1 MLKFPRN
8 PIKYNKKLILVT
20 AVDTTNNITLDTMVF
35 NSINDAE
42 QYILDAKDAYYNKDI
57 NIAFVIAET
66 STPATNASGIPCVP
80 ITPNITPY
88 KASVIIPF
96 AAA

>member
-42 QYILDAKDAYYNKDI
+42 QYILDAKDAYYNYNKDI
-57 NIAFVIAET
+57 NIAFVIDVKLI
-66 STPATNASGIPCVP
+66 STNHIDL
-80 ITPNITPY
+80 IDRM
-88 KASVIIPF
+88 KK
-96 AAA
+96 

>member
-8 PIKYNKKLILVT
+8 HIKYNKKLILVT

-57 NIAFVIAET
+57 NIAFVIDVKLI
-66 STPATNASGIPCVP
+66 STNHIDL
-80 ITPNITPY
+80 IDRM
-88 KASVIIPF
+88 KK
-96 AAA
+96 

>member
-20 AVDTTNNITLDTMVF
+20 AVDTTNNITLDDTMVF

-57 NIAFVIAET
+57 NIAFVIDVKLI
-66 STPATNASGIPCVP
+66 STNHIDL
-80 ITPNITPY
+80 IDRM
-88 KASVIIPF
+88 KK
-96 AAA
+96 

>member
-42 QYILDAKDAYYNKDI
+42 QYILDAKDAYYNDAYYNKDI
-57 NIAFVIAET
+57 NIAFVIDVKLI
-66 STPATNASGIPCVP
+66 STNHIDL
-80 ITPNITPY
+80 IDRM
-88 KASVIIPF
+88 KK
-96 AAA
+96 